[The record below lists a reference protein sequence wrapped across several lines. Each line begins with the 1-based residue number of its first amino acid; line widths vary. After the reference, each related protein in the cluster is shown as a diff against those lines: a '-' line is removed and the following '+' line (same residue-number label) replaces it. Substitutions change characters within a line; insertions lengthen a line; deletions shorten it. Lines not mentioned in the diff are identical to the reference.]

1 MRKTTKDHICTW
13 VSPPMWF
20 LCSKASHFSELSC
33 SGLFTRTT
41 CLSLNTTKDCRRFVS
56 LSAASVDKYITGAL
70 AFSTIRRMHSAA
82 WGMGKKQLS
91 FFTLLQEHQEKIS
104 QMSHSNIINRVNCKW
119 CTDHK
124 DLTSNSTT
132 HSPEYVLNVV
142 SNQANIQIPTIF
154 FLCVLGT
161 SIIPF

>member
-1 MRKTTKDHICTW
+1 MNTFDSAQMVLSSIASTWIKHYKSALSFSKTVILNMRNYRRIFRITHICTW
-13 VSPPMWF
+13 SFPLMWF
-20 LCSKASHFSELSC
+20 LYSKASHFSELWC
-33 SGLFTRTT
+33 SGLFIRGT

-104 QMSHSNIINRVNCKW
+104 QYPTRILS
-119 CTDHK
+119 TG
-124 DLTSNSTT
+124 LTAM
-132 HSPEYVLNVV
+132 HRPQRLN
-142 SNQANIQIPTIF
+142 
-154 FLCVLGT
+154 
-161 SIIPF
+161 